1 VRRPGRAPRG
11 GSDLGREAGF
21 GGMGPSPFLSYTIL
35 VPTIYGQML
44 VNRHDIN
51 QTNALIKT
59 CRAHDH
65 HEIEMI
71 SRIFDIIAAPFGVFV
86 DVGANVGT
94 HTLGIARHL
103 GARGRVYSYEPQRLL
118 FQMICGSL
126 ALNAIT
132 NVFCMNE
139 AVGAA
144 SGKIAAPQYD
154 YFKPMNF
161 GSVEFGERQREVL
174 HQARAS
180 DPANTEYV
188 RVSALDDLDLA
199 EVHVIKIDAEGMEL
213 EVLAGAR
220 ATIARCGP
228 VLLVEHLKVDRDRLL
243 EALTSAG
250 YRAYLYAINL
260 LAIPKR
266 YEARILTNR
275 PPLQAGW

>member
-1 VRRPGRAPRG
+1 LAAEGLAAAAMDTPPAP
-11 GSDLGREAGF
+11 
-21 GGMGPSPFLSYTIL
+21 YTIL

-59 CRAHDH
+59 CRAYDH

-71 SRIFDIIAAPFGVFV
+71 SRIFDIIAAPFGVFI
-86 DVGANVGT
+86 DVGANIGT

-126 ALNAIT
+126 ALNAVT

-144 SGKIAAPQYD
+144 PGMIAAPQYD

-161 GSVEFGERQREVL
+161 GSVEFGEEQREVL
-174 HQARAS
+174 HQVRAS
-180 DPANTEYV
+180 DPANADYV
-188 RVSALDDLDLA
+188 RVSTLDDLDLA
-199 EVHVIKIDAEGMEL
+199 EAHVIKIDAEGMEL
-213 EVLAGAR
+213 EVLAGAQ
-220 ATIARCGP
+220 ATLARCGP
-228 VLLVEHLKVDRDRLL
+228 VLVVEHLKVDRGRLL
-243 EALTSAG
+243 EVLTSAG
-250 YRAYLYAINL
+250 YQTYLCAINL
-260 LAIPKR
+260 LAIPKH

-275 PPLQAGW
+275 PPLRAAW